1 MARWALAGQGGGV
14 DNGVFSSFPAAARF
28 DSAVM
33 ARPGPLEVLRYNF
46 LATFSGV
53 ASVGIGRNSSAEVK
67 DVIMNFSSPGA
78 GTRLSSRVIPQNPSK
93 AASGNKNKNIQI

>member
-1 MARWALAGQGGGV
+1 MARRALAGQGGGV

-33 ARPGPLEVLRYNF
+33 ARLGPLEVLRYNF
-46 LATFSGV
+46 LPTFSGV

-67 DVIMNFSSPGA
+67 DDYELQFPW
-78 GTRLSSRVIPQNPSK
+78 SRYQTELESNSAKSIESRQR
-93 AASGNKNKNIQI
+93 